1 MPYDRVTV
9 TLPKEVVRSIDV
21 LEANRSRFILDAVR
35 RELNRRKR
43 RELRRS
49 LSNPHPES
57 KQLANEGLEEWGRR
71 LPREE
76 TADLVDW
83 KAGRAVTW
91 KPNLGWTE
99 GSK

>member
-1 MPYDRVTV
+1 VTI
-9 TLPKEVVRSIDV
+9 TLPEEVVRSIDV
-21 LEANRSRFILDAVR
+21 LENNRSRFILDAVR

-57 KQLANEGLEEWGRR
+57 RQLAAEGLEEWGRG

-76 TADLVDW
+76 AAELVDW
-83 KAGRAVTW
+83 SAGSAVNW
-91 KPNLGWTE
+91 KPNLGWRA
-99 GSK
+99 GRK